1 MTQWVMPI
9 FLDYLTAVFSITALF
24 ISIFLF
30 FRLRVLLFKYDNKP
44 LLETLNKIV
53 HDLAEKEKHIKNN
66 TRDIEAIINNLKFC
80 FQKMSIIRFN
90 PFNETGGSQS
100 FVIALLNKDNDG
112 VILTALHARER
123 TRIYTKEI
131 INGKSTLELS
141 SEEKNAL
148 VKAVKNRV

>member
-9 FLDYLTAVFSITALF
+9 FLSYLTAVFSLLALF
-24 ISIFLF
+24 ISIVIF
-30 FRLRVLLFKYDNKP
+30 FRLRILLFKYDNKP
-44 LLETLNKIV
+44 LLETLNRVIR
-53 HDLAEKEKHIKNN
+53 DLGEKEKLIKTN
-66 TRDIEAIINNLKFC
+66 TRNIEALVSNIKLC

-112 VILTALHARER
+112 VIITALHARER
-123 TRIYTKEI
+123 TRVYTKEI
-131 INGKSTLELS
+131 INGKSALELS

-148 VKAVKNRV
+148 VKAMKNRV